1 MQSVPI
7 TNKVVSSNPA
17 HVEVYS
23 TQPYVIKFVSVLR
36 WFSPV
41 TSTNKTDRHVVTEIL
56 LKLALNTITLTH
68 FMFQNLITTI

>member
-23 TQPYVIKFVSVLR
+23 AQPYVIKFVSVLR
-36 WFSPV
+36 WFTPV
-41 TSTNKTDRHVVTEIL
+41 TSTNKTEIL
-56 LKLALNTITLTH
+56 LKLALSIITLTH
-68 FMFQNLITTI
+68 FLFQNLITTI